1 MIVIKIIVPTNF
13 CILTQSKLDACTKN
27 IIYSLG
33 DFDLT
38 KYSINLVFMNI
49 NPYESYEAFKNCW
62 DNYSNVDYPYSKKQY
77 GTGLSYDIS
86 SLEFKKHNIFNSVSY
101 VNGKHHYHKDHTY
114 HWKLLSTCMYNNI
127 IESTDSDFCIF
138 VSSNYFIWKRGS
150 LMDSIIRYQ
159 YYEKLPL
166 YFPQNTWGISSESN
180 EAINLNTDISNL
192 TNESELFIRTIA
204 LRQFLCRPKCLLKF
218 TREDVFEYILDRNSH
233 DIEHSSGTWDMGL
246 NLDWQGASHPKS
258 TLVKLH
264 HPKQTETD
272 NPDDIY
278 ASIRFT
284 DPTLP
289 TSTDIIKIKS
299 LKDKP
304 PLSFL
309 KWTDIPI
316 IHLFETFMISKG
328 WELYDIPQIDMKSIK
343 LPLSSIDNID
353 ETEWDYGTKYNQ
365 LHDTFGYILKLLETP
380 KNKNI
385 LQLDIFDEINSI
397 YDSLSDDT
405 NNIKDELGKIG
416 TQLHYDDM
424 LDIIKKSIVSCT
436 FNKMY
441 NDETMKPSKHFI

>member
-1 MIVIKIIVPTNF
+1 MIKIKVIVPTNF

-38 KYSINLVFMNI
+38 KYSINLVFIHI

-62 DNYSNVDYPYSKKQY
+62 DNYSNVDFPYSKKQY

-86 SLEFKKHNIFNSVSY
+86 SLKFKKHNIFSSVSY
-101 VNGKHHYHKDHTY
+101 VNGKHDYHKNHTY
-114 HWKLLSTCMYNNI
+114 HWKLLSSCMYNHI

-138 VSSNYFIWKRGS
+138 ASSNYFIWKRGS

-159 YYEKLPL
+159 HYEKLPL
-166 YFPQNTWGISSESN
+166 YFPQNTWGVSAES
-180 EAINLNTDISNL
+180 INLNTDISKL

-204 LRQFLCRPKCLLKF
+204 LRQFLCRPSNLLKF
-218 TREDVFEYILDRNSH
+218 TREDIFEHILNRNSN
-233 DIEHSSGTWDMGL
+233 DIEHSSGVWDSGL
-246 NLDWQGASHPKS
+246 NLDWKDPASPTS
-258 TLVKLH
+258 TLVELK
-264 HPKQTETD
+264 HPKKTETD

-278 ASIRFT
+278 ASIKFT
-284 DPTLP
+284 DLT
-289 TSTDIIKIKS
+289 TSSNGDVIKIKS
-299 LKDKP
+299 LKGKP
-304 PLSFL
+304 PLTFL

-316 IHLFETFMISKG
+316 IYLFETFMISKG

-353 ETEWDYGTKYNQ
+353 EEGWDYGTKYNQ

-380 KNKNI
+380 NNKNT
-385 LQLDIFDEINSI
+385 LQLDIFDKINSM

-405 NNIKDELGKIG
+405 GNIKDKLDKIG
-416 TQLHYDDM
+416 TQLHHDDM